1 MHFQFL
7 IEDMSG
13 KIFIRHVMDKLR
25 REGNDFTYDTK
36 AFKRIGGFK
45 NTCKVKDI
53 KTNKLLSDLPLFLKA
68 FDKHFYQFEA
78 CVFVVLD
85 NDDRDPEEFEKQLQ
99 KQAESAG
106 ISVDHVFC
114 VAVEEMEAWL
124 LGDREALFKAYPL
137 SKENKYKDYKQ
148 DSICGTWEFLADIIY
163 KGGIKEFK
171 KDCPTYREV
180 GKYKAEWA
188 GKIGE
193 LMDLNQNLSPSFQH
207 LIQELRKRLIT
218 A

>member
-13 KIFIRHVMDKLR
+13 EIFIRHVMDKLR

-36 AFKRIGGFK
+36 AFKGIGGFK

-85 NDDRDPEEFEKQLQ
+85 ND
-99 KQAESAG
+99 
-106 ISVDHVFC
+106 
-114 VAVEEMEAWL
+114 
-124 LGDREALFKAYPL
+124 DREALFKAYPL

-193 LMDLNQNLSPSFQH
+193 LMNLNQNLSPSFQH

>member
-53 KTNKLLSDLPLFLKA
+53 KTNKLLSDLLLFLKA

-85 NDDRDPEEFEKQLQ
+85 NDDRDPE
-99 KQAESAG
+99 
-106 ISVDHVFC
+106 
-114 VAVEEMEAWL
+114 
-124 LGDREALFKAYPL
+124 
-137 SKENKYKDYKQ
+137 
-148 DSICGTWEFLADIIY
+148 
-163 KGGIKEFK
+163 EFK